1 MRIYDSY
8 GNLINTDVLGEVVNL
23 NMLKYRMD
31 ITINNSS
38 NSSSLTDYQVLIT
51 LDTASLISAGKMRSD
66 CGDIRFYDGT
76 NLLSYWIESGINTAS
91 TKIWVKVPSIPAN
104 LTKII
109 QMYYGNMNLTSI
121 SNAND
126 TFLFFDDFSGNL
138 DWTNKWQSTQ
148 QSLYTVAS
156 GILTLNYLTDTTK
169 LLQTKNSYTNFE
181 IRTAIKEGVRQVYL
195 DLSTS
200 VATYTGKDMVIYG
213 TSTDNTLLRFFANGT
228 QLGSATISTNTW
240 YYIRSMFDGTTV
252 RHIAYTDPNW
262 SNVLLDLSGTAY
274 SDAPRYPSFFVYYY
288 NSLSIGY
295 VDFVYIKKY
304 SNPEPTTSVGNEYIV
319 PIRIRIR

>member
-156 GILTLNYLTDTTK
+156 GILTLNYLADTTK

-181 IRTAIKEGVRQVYL
+181 IRTAIKEGGRQVYL

-240 YYIRSMFDGTTV
+240 YYIRSMFYGTTV

-288 NSLSIGY
+288 NSSSIGY

-319 PIRIRIR
+319 PIRIR